1 MTMKTHFPT
10 LLMILLG
17 VQLNAQPV
25 LNFVDV
31 GTVPGDAFAYHDCP
45 WQTPGTPGMAQTWD
59 LSGLTTDSVI
69 QISFVDPATTPDAAS
84 FPLATIAADNDS
96 GYAYSAF
103 GATGGQFLG
112 ISLTGLATIVYTDP
126 MQMVVYPATYLT
138 TWTDAYAANFSIGG
152 FPIARTG
159 TVTAEVDGYGT
170 LTMPYGT
177 LSDVLRVSYVED
189 SNDDNGFG
197 ATSIHQVYTYFIV
210 AGTHYP
216 VVDIYSI
223 TVTPAFG
230 TPTTTEGTH
239 WLVAG
244 PEAVQSAAVT
254 PGLLRVY
261 PIPATDRLNVEFLGT
276 GTGGLTMLELVD
288 ASGRVV
294 VHRTLGSSSPAKRS
308 VQIVLHGLDA
318 GMYLL
323 RATVGTE
330 VMVRNVVVE

>member
-1 MTMKTHFPT
+1 
-10 LLMILLG
+10 LAVL
-17 VQLNAQPV
+17 VNAQPV

-31 GTVPGDAFAYHDCP
+31 GTVPGDAFIYHDCP
-45 WQTPGTPGMAQTWD
+45 WQLPGTAGPAQSWD
-59 LSGLTTDSVI
+59 FSSLTTDSLI
-69 QISFVDPATTPDAAS
+69 DITFVDPATTPDAAS

-112 ISLTGLATIVYTDP
+112 LSFTGLATIVYSDP
-126 MQMVVYPATYLT
+126 MQMVVYPATHLT
-138 TWTDAYAANFSIGG
+138 TWTDAFAANFTIGG
-152 FPIARTG
+152 FPISRTG
-159 TVTAEVDGYGT
+159 TISAEVDGYGT
-170 LTMPYGT
+170 LIMPYGT

-189 SNDDNGFG
+189 TNDDNGFG
-197 ATSIHQVYTYFIV
+197 TTSIHHVYTYFLV
-210 AGTHYP
+210 AGAHYP

-230 TPTTTEGTH
+230 PPTIIEGTH

-244 PEAVQSAAVT
+244 PQVVLGASVPS
-254 PGLLRVY
+254 GLLRVY

-276 GTGGLTMLELVD
+276 GTDGLTMFDLVD
-288 ASGRVV
+288 ASGRIV
-294 VHRTLGSSSPAKRS
+294 VHRNLSNASPAKRN
-308 VQIVLHGLDA
+308 VQIDLDGFDA
-318 GMYLL
+318 GMYVL

>member
-138 TWTDAYAANFSIGG
+138 TWTDAFAANFSIGG

-170 LTMPYGT
+170 LVMPYGT
-177 LSDVLRVSYVED
+177 LTDVLRATYVEEHT
-189 SNDDNGFG
+189 DDNGFG
-197 ATSIHQVYTYFIV
+197 ATTLHHEYTYFLQ

-216 VVDIYSI
+216 IVDIYTI

-230 TPTTTEGTH
+230 PPTTVQGTH
-239 WLVAG
+239 WLVVD
-244 PEAVQSAAVT
+244 PQSAVPSAQDPFAFTTYPNPVT
-254 PGLLRVY
+254 
-261 PIPATDRLNVEFLGT
+261 DQLNVVLSQAEGASTLD
-276 GTGGLTMLELVD
+276 LID
-288 ASGRVV
+288 ASGRLVE
-294 VHRTLGSSSPAKRS
+294 HRVLGNVSMAARLERFDLRGTQPG
-308 VQIVLHGLDA
+308 I
-318 GMYLL
+318 YLL
-323 RATVGTE
+323 RATVNGLS
-330 VMVRNVVVE
+330 VLRRLIVE